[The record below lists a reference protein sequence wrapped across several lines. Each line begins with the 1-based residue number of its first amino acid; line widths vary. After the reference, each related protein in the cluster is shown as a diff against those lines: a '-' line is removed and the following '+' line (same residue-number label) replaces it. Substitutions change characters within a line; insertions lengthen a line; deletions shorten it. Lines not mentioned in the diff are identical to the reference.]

1 MLGLFFMGMATSIAH
16 HIFYDSLDG
25 KDVGTTMAQ
34 EWAIRIGTGMAF
46 IIKASL
52 AAAVGVAYTQRLWVT
67 LKKKAITLQAV
78 DDLFLLTMTPTSF
91 FSWEVLRKAK
101 LLCFMAASMWF
112 VPLISYTWL
121 LHWRTC

>member
-1 MLGLFFMGMATSIAH
+1 MFGLFSVGIATSVAH

-52 AAAVGVAYTQRLWVT
+52 AAAIGVAYTQRLWVT

-101 LLCFMAASMWF
+101 LLCFMAASIDRKS
-112 VPLISYTWL
+112 VV
-121 LHWRTC
+121 